1 MRIFLLLLLLSGCY
15 SSAGAQTN
23 VVIIFADDLGYA
35 DIGCFGG
42 EIPTPAIDQLAGSG
56 VVMSHFYTAQPV
68 CSAARAAL
76 LTGCY
81 PNRIGIHQ
89 ALMPGS
95 GKGLNPEEVTMAD
108 MLKANGYRTALFG
121 KWHLG
126 DAPEC
131 MPNRQGFDEFR
142 GIPYSNDMWPR
153 HPQQGSVFDFKP
165 LPYYHN
171 EKVVKHLKNQSE
183 ITRDITANA
192 VRFIRK
198 NRNNPFFLYI
208 AHPMPHVPLAVS
220 DRFRNKSGKGLYGD
234 VIMELDWSV
243 GEVARE
249 LERNGLR
256 ENTLVIFTSDNGP
269 WLVYGNHAGSAGPYR
284 EGKGTVWEG
293 GVREPFIASLPGVIP
308 AGSSIQ
314 VPAMTIDLL
323 PTVAALTGSDMP
335 SRTVDGVNIL
345 PLLRG
350 DSIYSPH
357 DALFFYYNV
366 NELQAVQSGQWKL
379 YFPHIYRTLNG
390 GYAGKDGLPGEYR
403 QVRME
408 QAELYNL
415 NEDPSETTN
424 VAGNYPEIVAK
435 LVEMANQIREE
446 LGDSLRGPA
455 RGHSGREP
463 WTRQN

>member
-1 MRIFLLLLLLSGCY
+1 
-15 SSAGAQTN
+15 
-23 VVIIFADDLGYA
+23 
-35 DIGCFGG
+35 
-42 EIPTPAIDQLAGSG
+42 
-56 VVMSHFYTAQPV
+56 
-68 CSAARAAL
+68 
-76 LTGCY
+76 
-81 PNRIGIHQ
+81 
-89 ALMPGS
+89 
-95 GKGLNPEEVTMAD
+95 
-108 MLKANGYRTALFG
+108 
-121 KWHLG
+121 
-126 DAPEC
+126 
-131 MPNRQGFDEFR
+131 
-142 GIPYSNDMWPR
+142 
-153 HPQQGSVFDFKP
+153 
-165 LPYYHN
+165 
-171 EKVVKHLKNQSE
+171 
-183 ITRDITANA
+183 
-192 VRFIRK
+192 
-198 NRNNPFFLYI
+198 
-208 AHPMPHVPLAVS
+208 
-220 DRFRNKSGKGLYGD
+220 
-234 VIMELDWSV
+234 
-243 GEVARE
+243 
-249 LERNGLR
+249 
-256 ENTLVIFTSDNGP
+256 
-269 WLVYGNHAGSAGPYR
+269 
-284 EGKGTVWEG
+284 VWEG

-379 YFPHIYRTLNG
+379 YFPHSYRTLNG